1 MKANKSK
8 EQEIKPLFEDMGSH
22 TKVEA
27 DKAGLK
33 KVLQHQKNIDKL
45 SEKKK

>member
-1 MKANKSK
+1 MKTNKSK